1 MAKPTLRETDLY
13 APIKRLLEAQGYTV
27 KAEVGAADVVACR
40 GDEEPLIVELKTGF
54 ALALFHQAVE
64 RQRITDA
71 VYIAVPHGSGRPF
84 SHALK
89 RNLALCRRL
98 GLGLITV
105 RLRDGH
111 TQVHAD
117 PSPYAPRRFKARKTR
132 LLREFARRS
141 GDPNRGGSQR
151 RDLVTAYRQDA
162 LACATTLSTS
172 GPLRGAEVARQT
184 GVPNATRLMA
194 DNHYGWFDRV
204 ERGIYDLNNA
214 GRSALVSYGPG
225 LDKMVDKTDDKLART
240 AAVPEDGSRQNARTK
255 SQSQRSGTS

>member
-13 APIKRLLEAQGYTV
+13 APIKGLLEAQGYTV

-54 ALALFHQAVE
+54 TLALFHQAVE

-84 SHALK
+84 LQALK

-117 PSPYAPRRFKARKTR
+117 PSPYAPRQFKARKTR

-141 GDPNRGGSQR
+141 GDPNQGGAR
-151 RDLVTAYRQDA
+151 RQDLVTAYRQDA

-172 GPLRGAEVARQT
+172 GPLKGADVARQT

-204 ERGIYDLNNA
+204 ERGIYDLNKA
-214 GRSALVSYGPG
+214 GRSALVTYGPA
-225 LDKMVDKTDDKLART
+225 LDTTGEKRART
-240 AAVPEDGSRQNARTK
+240 AAGTQGRSRQNARTK
-255 SQSQRSGTS
+255 SQSQRSERS